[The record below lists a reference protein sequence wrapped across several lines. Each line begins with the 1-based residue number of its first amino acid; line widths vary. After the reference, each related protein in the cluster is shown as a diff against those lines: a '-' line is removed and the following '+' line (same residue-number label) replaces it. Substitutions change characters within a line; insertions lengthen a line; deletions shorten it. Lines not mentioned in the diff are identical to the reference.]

1 MLVHTEIQGFNDA
14 KFPTRMFQYF
24 YRLFDKYPVPIESI
38 VVFTGNQQQIT
49 PEQYHYKGIDTQL
62 IFKYKSYRIFQ
73 HSERELLKMN
83 NIFALIVLVCRKS
96 LQEGKISDKEL
107 RSTRLKL
114 TKTLLSYNYPTE
126 RIRDFLLF
134 LKHMLFIKNEEINSI
149 FDQELEKL
157 TGGAINMTVLE
168 ILQERERKRIEIL
181 GKKAGKELG
190 KVLGRKEGKV
200 LGRKEGK
207 KENAIAIALEMKK
220 EGIPVEQIRKFTKL
234 SLEEIEAIKV

>member
-1 MLVHTEIQGFNDA
+1 
-14 KFPTRMFQYF
+14 
-24 YRLFDKYPVPIESI
+24 
-38 VVFTGNQQQIT
+38 
-49 PEQYHYKGIDTQL
+49 
-62 IFKYKSYRIFQ
+62 
-73 HSERELLKMN
+73 
-83 NIFALIVLVCRKS
+83 
-96 LQEGKISDKEL
+96 
-107 RSTRLKL
+107 
-114 TKTLLSYNYPTE
+114 
-126 RIRDFLLF
+126 
-134 LKHMLFIKNEEINSI
+134 
-149 FDQELEKL
+149 
-157 TGGAINMTVLE
+157 MTVLE